1 MSGPTAMSQ
10 PEPGAELLVHNVYFA
25 LHDGSPEARARLLA
39 AIRKYLPG
47 HPGVLFFAC
56 GTLAD
61 ELRRDV
67 NDRDFDVALH
77 VVFRDRAAHDHY
89 QGTPEHLAF
98 IAENK
103 HNWRRVRVFDSV
115 VSQVPTG

>member
-1 MSGPTAMSQ
+1 MSQ
-10 PEPGAELLVHNVYFA
+10 PDPGARLLAHNVYFS

-56 GTLAD
+56 GTLAE

-77 VVFRDRAAHDHY
+77 IVFRDQASHDHY
-89 QGTPEHLAF
+89 QGTAQHREF
-98 IAENK
+98 IAENR
-103 HNWRRVRVFDSV
+103 HNWRQVRVFDSV
-115 VSQVPTG
+115 VSG